1 MNTTLKDAIESLALH
16 AHSTHRLRDWS
27 DELALVLAAAR
38 TVSCE
43 RCGGTGRIRRPIINW
58 SVSTDDD
65 GTIDCGDCK
74 ANRSIA
80 REGINVS

>member
-1 MNTTLKDAIESLALH
+1 MIITLRDAIASLALH

-38 TVSCE
+38 TVACE
-43 RCGGTGRIRRPIINW
+43 RCSGTGRIRRPIINW

-65 GTIDCGDCK
+65 GMIDCGDCK
-74 ANRSIA
+74 ANRSIV
-80 REGINVS
+80 REGVNVS